1 MGNLDMAQVMKYRDV
16 EAALLASGCRW
27 RQGKGDHI
35 KGYCRPC
42 GNHIAVVTRGG
53 SVSPGVVADTISKLA
68 CLPKGWLQ

>member
-1 MGNLDMAQVMKYRDV
+1 MAKAMKYRDG

-27 RQGKGDHI
+27 KQGKGDHI
-35 KGYCRPC
+35 KWYCPC
-42 GNHIAVVTRGG
+42 GNHIAVVTQGG